1 MAKPSKTELF
11 YTDMKELIKKDMIYW
26 EIDNYEEIEE
36 NVENYLITQKHFKK
50 VGHRW
55 SNELF
60 HYMLAEGMLDII
72 EKNLSRLKKERV
84 VNPFTYENFYNF
96 VMTKIN
102 DIGVYKIVYC
112 GSDATTNKFL
122 RYNKKRLEDMY
133 YNLDEETKKK
143 SKLLKLIVAR
153 AELRKIVNY
162 SSSVKKALEETE
174 EEIKE
179 ILSLE

>member
-1 MAKPSKTELF
+1 
-11 YTDMKELIKKDMIYW
+11 
-26 EIDNYEEIEE
+26 
-36 NVENYLITQKHFKK
+36 
-50 VGHRW
+50 
-55 SNELF
+55 
-60 HYMLAEGMLDII
+60 MLDII
-72 EKNLSRLKKERV
+72 EKDLSRLKKERAIT
-84 VNPFTYENFYNF
+84 PFTYENFYNF

-112 GSDATTNKFL
+112 GADTTTNKFL

-143 SKLLKLIVAR
+143 SKLLKLIIAR

-162 SSSVKKALEETE
+162 SPSVKRALEETE